1 MKKQTFT
8 ACKKGFDCDLASSS
22 CDMAVLLFDTYRVYI
37 LKAYICVGEAMVKV
51 QVRSQGKCRIY
62 LA

>member
-37 LKAYICVGEAMVKV
+37 LRA
-51 QVRSQGKCRIY
+51 
-62 LA
+62 